1 MVKSKKKVIKNYS
14 KLIGGLRYNNSNT
27 FTLKKNR
34 KDEVPNFK
42 SSSEIL
48 IPSQIYTQ
56 KKSLNFNSSSETDTT
71 DTTDTSYTNKIDSFS
86 NTEQKNKMDMHNIL
100 SNLHYGKYINTF
112 YNTADLKQKPL
123 KFKTKS
129 RQDESNSIPEQEKII
144 KSNLSNSEIMSR
156 ICDFD

>member
-1 MVKSKKKVIKNYS
+1 MVKSKKKIIKNYS

-56 KKSLNFNSSSETDTT
+56 KKSLNFNSSSETDT
-71 DTTDTSYTNKIDSFS
+71 SYTNKIDSFS
-86 NTEQKNKMDMHNIL
+86 NTEQKNKMDMYNTL
-100 SNLHYGKYINTF
+100 SNLHYGKYINPF